1 MPKAKR
7 WIDPS
12 PGNELVDHY
21 VEVET
26 PRHPDA
32 ALLLGY
38 WRACMAEHG
47 SFVVGRDIPARAISR
62 ILRNVILFEPL
73 PADRDLRV
81 RLAGADVRR
90 RFDREL
96 RGRLMSEMFADEDFE
111 VHRKSAFEVITSG
124 SPIVL
129 DTSLKRG
136 NVEELH
142 TEVLLLPVTARD
154 LKSTWLLA
162 TLCYFG

>member
-1 MPKAKR
+1 MPQAQR
-7 WIDPS
+7 WLAVS

-21 VEVET
+21 VRVEA
-26 PRHPDA
+26 PRHADA
-32 ALLLGY
+32 VLLLDY
-38 WRACMAEHG
+38 WRARMAEHG
-47 SFVVGRDIPARAISR
+47 SFVVGRDIPARPVAR
-62 ILRNVILFEPL
+62 ILRNVLLFEPL
-73 PADRDLRV
+73 PDNSDLRV

-96 RGRLMSEMFADEDFE
+96 KGHLMSQMFAAADFE

-124 SPIVL
+124 LPIVL

-162 TLCYFG
+162 TLFYFG